1 MVHASILDPSVPAWS
16 SYYLDGIGF
25 ISPWLITEVPA
36 RMKGVT
42 LMDRLFVGQLIRIYA
57 DSLILVAVPW
67 TVLRLVARGYGF
79 LRRTV

>member
-1 MVHASILDPSVPAWS
+1 
-16 SYYLDGIGF
+16 LDGIGF

-42 LMDRLFVGQLIRIYA
+42 LMDRLFVGQLIRLYI

-67 TVLRLVARGYGF
+67 VVVRLVARAHGF
-79 LRRTV
+79 LHRPV